1 MFLRCAKQLHNG
13 DEVIVKAT
21 GAVMRVVETETV
33 SSEISTVKGYIQR
46 ANSVN
51 VMLEDGNWYSHRDL
65 A

>member
-1 MFLRCAKQLHNG
+1 MFLRCAKHLHNG

-46 ANSVN
+46 TNSVN